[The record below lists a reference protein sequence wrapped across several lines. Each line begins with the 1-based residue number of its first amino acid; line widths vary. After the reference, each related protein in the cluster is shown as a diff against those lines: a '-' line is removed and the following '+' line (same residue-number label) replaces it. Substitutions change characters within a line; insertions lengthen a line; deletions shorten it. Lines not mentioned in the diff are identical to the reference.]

1 MGVFIF
7 MDMFQYISEIIKNIS
22 PQQRLWALI
31 FTLITVAVITLGD
44 NVIEA
49 IQGSD
54 KTLENKIKRLETANI
69 ALNEQNRELQTIVIQ
84 SQIQCAKDIT
94 QVREDILKEISTL
107 EKQMNQTPNPFEVR
121 SMKMEPVTGGS
132 GMDTVVAQIPTPK
145 VIEVVPVPNKKAM
158 LQIKKLKKQL
168 ESDIENSK

>member
-1 MGVFIF
+1 VGVFIF

-54 KTLENKIKRLETANI
+54 ITLENKIKRLETANI

-94 QVREDILKEISTL
+94 QVREDILKEIAIL
-107 EKQMNQTPNPFEVR
+107 EKQMSQTTNPFELR
-121 SMKMEPVTGGS
+121 ALKMPPPTGGNGS
-132 GMDTVVAQIPTPK
+132 DTVVMQMSAPQ
-145 VIEVVPVPNKKAM
+145 VIEVVPNNDAM
-158 LQIKKLKKQL
+158 SHLKKLKKQL
-168 ESDIENSK
+168 KSDIENSK